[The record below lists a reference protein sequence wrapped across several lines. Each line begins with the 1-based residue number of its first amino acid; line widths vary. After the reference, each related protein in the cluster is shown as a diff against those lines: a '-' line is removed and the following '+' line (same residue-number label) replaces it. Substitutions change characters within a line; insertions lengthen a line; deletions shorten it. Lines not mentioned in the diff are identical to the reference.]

1 MLCASS
7 PARIYLVVEYTES
20 ASGTWLSFRASRFM
34 QSQRHPLSTLFQVNS
49 LCALLQVRDKLL
61 MHILRR
67 DEGLRTD
74 VVHPKLSNC
83 PVINL
88 PLLTDKVYQSDS
100 RYENPFTTTSLQQ
113 RLCNKQNT
121 GLQLSPEA
129 PVGQTRCLGVPGEIR
144 QSENASPMAV
154 STRFFEVFS

>member
-1 MLCASS
+1 
-7 PARIYLVVEYTES
+7 
-20 ASGTWLSFRASRFM
+20 M
-34 QSQRHPLSTLFQVNS
+34 QSRRHQQRHLLSTLFQVNS
-49 LCALLQVRDKLL
+49 FCALLQVRDKLL

-67 DEGLRTD
+67 DEGLCTD
-74 VVHPKLSNC
+74 AVYPKLSNC

-113 RLCNKQNT
+113 RLCNKENT

-129 PVGQTRCLGVPGEIR
+129 TVGQTRCLGVPGEIR